1 MNVNTDIEALKEAVR
16 TAPQDPETWKAL
28 AAGLA
33 EQGQSQKALEAYRRS
48 LELSGSQSRI
58 IPVMK
63 FLETLPLPQKE
74 TVEQAETVYTDTGLL
89 SGVSLPLWFQ
99 VFLGLFSFLMM
110 LLMAV
115 AQKWTATDLVW
126 SLWISS
132 IVLGYSFILSA
143 IVAMFLDGRQEGLA
157 GAVAAKLGEH
167 STGLAFLA
175 RVPGALF
182 MLLFFSVHFLFFHF
196 VHSIF
201 LNLFF
206 PLVREDVFNS
216 IGPNYFINLMT
227 TCIRRFWP
235 FIMMSAIS
243 QLGSYLRAFQ
253 KIDSSLLSMPYKN
266 VVRMHLSIFVF
277 AFLHMS
283 GVSEV
288 VLYFVLVLYF
298 FPFRGLWNFL
308 KETFKRP
315 EESLV

>member
-1 MNVNTDIEALKEAVR
+1 MNAHTDVETLKEAVR
-16 TAPQDPETWKAL
+16 AAPQNAEAWKAL

-48 LELSGSQSRI
+48 LELSGNQSRI
-58 IPVMK
+58 IPVIQ
-63 FLETLPLPQKE
+63 FLETLPLAQKE
-74 TVEQAETVYTDTGLL
+74 TVGQAETVYTDTGLL

-99 VFLGLFSFLMM
+99 VFLGLFSFLLT
-110 LLMAV
+110 LLLAV
-115 AQKWTATDLVW
+115 AQQWTTADLVW

-143 IVAMFLDGRQEGLA
+143 IVAMFIEGRQEGLA
-157 GAVAAKLGEH
+157 GAISTQLAEH
-167 STGLAFLA
+167 SPGMSFLV
-175 RVPGALF
+175 RIPGALF
-182 MLLFFSVHFLFFHF
+182 TLLFFSFHFLFFHF
-196 VHSIF
+196 VHSVF

-206 PLVREDVFNS
+206 PLVREDVFTS
-216 IGPNYFINLMT
+216 IGLGYFINLMT
-227 TCIRRFWP
+227 ICIRRFWP

-277 AFLHMS
+277 AFLHIS
-283 GVSEV
+283 GISEG

-298 FPFRGLWNFL
+298 FPLRGLLDFL
-308 KETFKRP
+308 KGDRKQP
-315 EESLV
+315 ERSLA